1 MKSVKL
7 FICILAAIFASA
19 CTKQDTAGNNN
30 PLQDPTPEH
39 KDDKEIS
46 ILAIGNSFSVDAM
59 EYLYGILQ
67 QAGYEKITLGNLYI
81 GGCSLEKHATNFSA
95 NSASYTY
102 YKNTTGEWTKTA
114 SYKPLDALADE
125 QWEYITMQQSSGNSG
140 IESSYEPHL
149 TTLMTTVR
157 NNCPDSEFAWHMTWA
172 YQGNSTH
179 NDFPKYGNS
188 QMTMYNAIVAAVN
201 SVILP
206 KSDFKKVIP
215 NGTAVQNL
223 RTSFIGDNITR
234 DGYHMSY
241 DKGRYVTAL
250 TFAKA
255 LTGCNLSEV
264 TYTPAGQSFS
274 EKEIEAIKEAAD
286 NAVKNPY
293 KVTESTYLPDK
304 NFDPATATLEE
315 IISQNGYNP
324 ADYQKLE
331 IAYTPHAYYNSTNS
345 TYKSTLYTKENSTQT
360 NLTQFVA
367 TPIYEKKDLPEGTL
381 IVLKGGYQYRPEGW
395 TALDAV
401 NSSSTRPGNVTTNL
415 VAVDASWW
423 GKWNYR
429 GFNLA
434 KSGRPDLDEQGIKDV
449 CESFGIYLKK

>member
-1 MKSVKL
+1 MKALYYLLISMMMG
-7 FICILAAIFASA
+7 A
-19 CTKQDTAGNNN
+19 CTTPDTNESTVNDPLPPAPEQQDDNS
-30 PLQDPTPEH
+30 
-39 KDDKEIS
+39 IS

-59 EYLYGILQ
+59 EYLYGMLKDL
-67 QAGYEKITLGNLYI
+67 GYETVKLGNLYI
-81 GGCSLEKHATNFSA
+81 GGCSLEKHANNFTTNSQ
-95 NSASYTY
+95 SYTY
-102 YKNTTGEWTKTA
+102 YKNTTGEWTNTK
-114 SYKPLDALADE
+114 SYAPADALLDE
-125 QWEYITMQQSSGNSG
+125 KWEYITIQQASGQSG
-140 IESSYEPHL
+140 VQSSYEPHL
-149 TTLMTTVR
+149 TTLVTKVKEY
-157 NNCPDSEFAWHMTWA
+157 CPGSELVWHMTWA

-179 NDFPKYGNS
+179 SSFPTYGS
-188 QMTMYNAIVAAVN
+188 DQMTMYNAIVSAVKN
-201 SVILP
+201 VIL
-206 KSDFKKVIP
+206 KKDDFKKVIP

-223 RTSFIGDNITR
+223 RTSFIGDNLTR

-255 LTGCNLSEV
+255 LTGRDLNKI
-264 TYTPAGQSFS
+264 TYTPSGYSYS
-274 EKEIEAIKEAAD
+274 EKDIDAMKDAAA
-286 NAVKNPY
+286 NAVNKPY
-293 KVTESTYLPDK
+293 EVTESAYPPDQ

-331 IAYTPHAYYNSTNS
+331 IAYTPHAYYNSSNS